1 MSDREEIELVEGEEP
16 PEGPF
21 QEIIE
26 DEDELQSVVDD
37 LCQKYK
43 DTRAGRAEKEHT
55 WAKWRRQFEA
65 RPENKEKNHPYP
77 NASNVSPP
85 LALIIGQS
93 LWGHLK
99 SMYDAVD
106 PPWYVEPLQT
116 GDDEL
121 VRQAEVL
128 TKYYNVMSKSQ
139 LDLNMSKFKRDYLQ
153 EVAVMGSCFVK
164 VPWTAQPWHFKRDE
178 IGEEEVNAMLHDGP
192 EVVVVPVEDMVYPEN
207 WSDVQSM
214 PWIAH
219 DVARAK
225 YELKD
230 MATRGVYDAD
240 AVETVLAYS
249 GREVGVA
256 ERAKEELMQSDPD
269 RKEEFVLTEF
279 YFFYDADGD
288 GLTEDLVFIVH
299 VPSGTVL
306 RQDYNRFGY
315 RMISV
320 GNFINRTFSVEG
332 RGSGQT
338 SEYQQDEIEGI
349 HNVRNDNMK
358 FSNMRMLAVRR
369 GTFRENESIYP
380 GKILLTDNPKEDI
393 VPIQLGEVYPS
404 SLQAEQQTMS
414 YAREASGM
422 ASIMS
427 GFSDETLGTRDTA
440 RGQAM
445 RMQKGMG
452 LFSTIAEGLN
462 ESFAEI
468 GMMIFFQ
475 LVENRD
481 RVIRNEREAKRL
493 SEEEIEVLD
502 TALGMKVSDIPA
514 KLSFHIRTS
523 DVDETYEAKRQN
535 MLSLTQ
541 LFSQYAQQVTP
552 LAMQLFGP
560 QGQQMKQVAPDAY
573 QHLLSIYTGSTE
585 LMSKVFKFFGEEDP
599 SKYMPD
605 IRKHQ
610 LLQEMLREMTT
621 DMVERFQS
629 VREQA
634 PRQGEESGPV
644 PQFWG
649 PAENEPAEGG
659 TEGVEGEEG
668 RGTV

>member
-1 MSDREEIELVEGEEP
+1 
-16 PEGPF
+16 
-21 QEIIE
+21 
-26 DEDELQSVVDD
+26 
-37 LCQKYK
+37 
-43 DTRAGRAEKEHT
+43 
-55 WAKWRRQFEA
+55 
-65 RPENKEKNHPYP
+65 
-77 NASNVSPP
+77 
-85 LALIIGQS
+85 
-93 LWGHLK
+93 
-99 SMYDAVD
+99 
-106 PPWYVEPLQT
+106 
-116 GDDEL
+116 
-121 VRQAEVL
+121 
-128 TKYYNVMSKSQ
+128 
-139 LDLNMSKFKRDYLQ
+139 
-153 EVAVMGSCFVK
+153 
-164 VPWTAQPWHFKRDE
+164 
-178 IGEEEVNAMLHDGP
+178 
-192 EVVVVPVEDMVYPEN
+192 
-207 WSDVQSM
+207 
-214 PWIAH
+214 
-219 DVARAK
+219 
-225 YELKD
+225 
-230 MATRGVYDAD
+230 
-240 AVETVLAYS
+240 
-249 GREVGVA
+249 
-256 ERAKEELMQSDPD
+256 
-269 RKEEFVLTEF
+269 
-279 YFFYDADGD
+279 
-288 GLTEDLVFIVH
+288 
-299 VPSGTVL
+299 
-306 RQDYNRFGY
+306 
-315 RMISV
+315 MISV

-369 GTFRENESIYP
+369 GTFRETESIYP

-634 PRQGEESGPV
+634 PRQGEESEPV